1 MAAARRPA
9 ASRAGRGAVTIEDVA
24 KAAGVSRQTVSNVLN
39 APARVR
45 AGTLTRV
52 QAAIEELGYRPD
64 QSARS
69 LRTGERRTLAYLAPV
84 DSPSD
89 PNPLMGGF
97 LEALVDAAGD
107 EGYRILLFRPS
118 PGTLDSRPAID
129 EVIAG
134 RQADGFL
141 LADVLRS
148 DYRVDHLVR
157 AGVPFAVF
165 GRTDPGLPQHWVDLD
180 NKSAMRAVA
189 AHLAAQ
195 GHRRVGYLG
204 AASEL
209 PWTADRREGFRVGL
223 RDHGLEGTSALEPL
237 DPTDPADTVEAVH
250 ALLRSSQRPTAI
262 AAASDMLAVTAYEAI
277 RAAGL
282 VVGRDVAV
290 VGCHDIPLCRILTPA
305 LTSVRLPLR
314 TIASGLVARLL
325 AQIRGERAPGQGL
338 LLPGELV
345 VRASSSRVVE
355 A

>member
-9 ASRAGRGAVTIEDVA
+9 TRGGRDAVTIEDVA

-45 AGTLTRV
+45 ADTLARV

-84 DSPSD
+84 DSPGD

-107 EGYRILLFRPS
+107 EGYRILLFRPP
-118 PGTLDSRPAID
+118 PGTVDPRPSMD
-129 EVIAG
+129 EVIAA

-141 LADVLRS
+141 LSDVLRS
-148 DYRVDHLVR
+148 DHRVDHLVR

-165 GRTDPGLPQHWVDLD
+165 GRTAPGLPQHWVDLD
-180 NKSAMRAVA
+180 NTRAMAAVA
-189 AHLAAQ
+189 GHLAAL

-204 AASEL
+204 ASSEL
-209 PWTADRREGFRVGL
+209 PWMADRREGFSVGL

-237 DPTDPADTVEAVH
+237 DPTDPADTVDAVR

-277 RAAGL
+277 RAEGL
-282 VVGRDVAV
+282 TVGQDVAV
-290 VGCHDIPLCRILTPA
+290 VGFHDIPLCRILSPA
-305 LTSVRLPLR
+305 LSSVRLPLR
-314 TIASGLVARLL
+314 AIASGLVARLL
-325 AQIRGERAPGQGL
+325 SQIRGERAPDEGL

-345 VRASSSRVVE
+345 VRTSSARG
-355 A
+355 AGG

>member
-1 MAAARRPA
+1 MSDTWAPPPNCRGQPTAARGS
-9 ASRAGRGAVTIEDVA
+9 ASGCATTGW
-24 KAAGVSRQTVSNVLN
+24 KA
-39 APARVR
+39 
-45 AGTLTRV
+45 
-52 QAAIEELGYRPD
+52 
-64 QSARS
+64 
-69 LRTGERRTLAYLAPV
+69 
-84 DSPSD
+84 
-89 PNPLMGGF
+89 
-97 LEALVDAAGD
+97 
-107 EGYRILLFRPS
+107 
-118 PGTLDSRPAID
+118 
-129 EVIAG
+129 
-134 RQADGFL
+134 
-141 LADVLRS
+141 
-148 DYRVDHLVR
+148 
-157 AGVPFAVF
+157 
-165 GRTDPGLPQHWVDLD
+165 
-180 NKSAMRAVA
+180 
-189 AHLAAQ
+189 
-195 GHRRVGYLG
+195 
-204 AASEL
+204 
-209 PWTADRREGFRVGL
+209 
-223 RDHGLEGTSALEPL
+223 SALEPL